1 MISFL
6 MPAKNT
12 SFYITDAI
20 MPFINNYYKY
30 NFELIIIDDFSTDD
44 TFNIITNLTDK
55 YDRLNVYKNILSG
68 KNNALN
74 FAFSLAKGNVI
85 KCIDSDDVISDLLF
99 KYLEENIDTI
109 LVHDSCLVDHNLK
122 MITYNKLSKKYF
134 KSSLNSVIKN
144 CISPARWVWSFPYE
158 IGNKIFPIPDELPF
172 EDFWF
177 SIVLSSQSNI
187 KKVYIP
193 ESLYLYRQHDIQEYG
208 GVLNFT
214 NKNLIMRSKRL
225 LIYYKF
231 LLNNTLLFNINVKDI
246 SENIVLFNFISK
258 NKLSIFSLLSL
269 KINNKVK
276 FKYLILLFF
285 PKTSYYIFLFK
296 LKYL

>member
-1 MISFL
+1 

-30 NFELIIIDDFSTDD
+30 DFELIIIDDFSTDD
-44 TFNIITNLTDK
+44 TFNIITNLLDK
-55 YDRLNVYKNILSG
+55 YERLNIYKNILSG

-99 KYLEENIDTI
+99 KYLEKNIDNI
-109 LVHDSCLVDHNLK
+109 LIHDSCIVDSNLK
-122 MITYNKLSKKYF
+122 MITYNKLSKKYYN
-134 KSSLNSVIKN
+134 SSLNSVIKN

-158 IGNKIFPIPDELPF
+158 IGNKIFPIPVELPF

-177 SIVLSSQSNI
+177 SIVLSSQTNI

-193 ESLYLYRQHDIQEYG
+193 ESLYLYRQHHKQEYG

-214 NKNLIMRSKRL
+214 NETLVMRAKRL
-225 LIYYKF
+225 LIYYNF
-231 LLNNTLLFNINVKDI
+231 LLNNTLLFNISVKDI
-246 SENIVLFNFISK
+246 NKNIVLFNFISK
-258 NKLSIFSLLSL
+258 NKLSIFSFLSL
-269 KINNKVK
+269 KINNKLK

-285 PKTSYYIFLFK
+285 PKTSYYIILFK
-296 LKYL
+296 IKF